1 MRLSFVYP
9 DALWLLILLPIIGVV
24 GVLGG
29 QRLPAARRWTS
40 LVLRLIILTAVI
52 LALAGTQIARPVDE
66 LTTVFLVDASDSIPA
81 EEQARAE
88 QFIRLSLQHMRPGD
102 QAAIVVFGG
111 DALVER
117 LPSNDGHLSQIA
129 SVPSAVRTNIA
140 EAIQLG
146 LALFPED
153 AEKRLVLLSDGQENL
168 GQARLQAEL
177 AAARDVEIDVVPL
190 APPAGDAE
198 VIFAGLHTPSG
209 VRVGQRF
216 ELTAVV
222 ASTVS
227 TTARLRVFGDNQ
239 LLEERDVNLTPGL
252 NRFAVSLTAQ
262 EQGFRR
268 YRAQIEPADDTRPQ
282 NNQAAAFT
290 VIHGPPRVLV
300 VAGEPN
306 EAVPLVSALEAAQLN
321 PTSIAPAS
329 LPTNLTEL
337 VSFDTVVLVD
347 VPAESLAPDAM
358 AILPAFVRDLGHG
371 LVMVGGETSYGAGGY
386 LRTPVEKTLPVDMDV
401 RSRTDEPNVALVI
414 AMDKSGSMGRCH
426 CDDPRGP
433 SVRSE
438 IGIPKVDI
446 AKQAMLEASSVL
458 GRFDY
463 LGIVAFDEKAR
474 WALETQPLVSLD
486 TLELSIA
493 GIGAEGSTNIMAGLD
508 QAFQSLSGVSA
519 RIKHI
524 ILITDGWTNAGGYD
538 ALIQQ
543 MHDRGI
549 TLSVVAA
556 GRGSADYLE
565 RLAEEGG
572 GKYYPAT
579 SMDEIPRIFLKET
592 IRTVGSYLIEE
603 TFRPLTASSSPV
615 LTDLSVEEM
624 PALRGYNGTTPKAAA
639 TVALISPQG
648 DPLLAHWQYGLGRAV
663 AWTSDL
669 TGRWAAEWLAWEG
682 FPTFAAQ
689 LVSWTLPALQP
700 DTLASNIRLEGNDAV
715 ITVEAFDPSTG
726 PSASSGET
734 SGRGQGGRPRDFLD
748 ITARI
753 IAPDL
758 SITEIMLKQTG
769 AGRYEGRVP
778 VSQACPEPC
787 SRIGSYLVQI
797 QGAQADTPAISQTTG
812 FVVPYSPEYTSL
824 TVDTVLL
831 TDITGTTGGRVG
843 IEPAEAFA
851 HTLETVQRTR
861 PIWIWLLLAAALLF
875 PLDVA
880 IRRVMVSRGDLR
892 TAGAWLV
899 SRLRARGP
907 ATGAEEP
914 LLGELFEA
922 KQRVSER
929 QHRVGAAPEPPSE
942 PLPQAPGRP
951 VPRPADDVEAGDDA
965 LERLRRAK
973 ERARQLKR

>member
-9 DALWLLILLPIIGVV
+9 DALWLLILLPIIVALAL
-24 GVLGG
+24 LGG
-29 QRLPAARRWTS
+29 RRLPAARRWMS
-40 LVLRLIILTAVI
+40 LALRLIILTAVI
-52 LALAGTQIARPVDE
+52 LALAGAQIVRPVDE
-66 LTTVFLVDASDSIPA
+66 LTTVFLVDASDSVPP

-88 QFIRLSLQHMRPGD
+88 QFVRLSLQDMRPGD
-102 QAAIVVFGG
+102 QAAIVVFGEN
-111 DALVER
+111 ALVER
-117 LPSNDGHLSQIA
+117 LPSGNSHLSEIT
-129 SVPSAVRTNIA
+129 SVPTATRSNIA
-140 EAIQLG
+140 DAIQLG
-146 LALFPED
+146 MALFPED

-168 GQARLQAEL
+168 GQARIQAEL
-177 AAARDVEIDVVPL
+177 ATARDVEIDVVPL
-190 APPAGDAE
+190 APPAGSAE
-198 VIFAGLHTPSG
+198 VIFAGFHAPSG

-227 TTARLRVFGDNQ
+227 TIARLRVLGDNQ
-239 LLEERDVNLTPGL
+239 LLEEREVHLTPGL
-252 NRFAVSLTAQ
+252 NRFAVPLTAQ

-300 VAGEPN
+300 VANEPN
-306 EAVPLVSALEAAQLN
+306 EAAALVSALDAAQLN
-321 PTSIAPAS
+321 PTLIPPAS
-329 LPTNLTEL
+329 LPTEL
-337 VSFDTVVLVD
+337 AELASYDTVVLVD
-347 VPAESLAPDAM
+347 VPAESLPSDAM
-358 AILPAFVRDLGHG
+358 VVLPSFVRDLGHG

-386 LRTPVEKTLPVDMDV
+386 LRTPVEKALPVDMDV

-458 GRFDY
+458 GQFDY

-486 TLELSIA
+486 TLESSIA

-508 QAFQSLSGVSA
+508 QALRNLQGVEA
-519 RIKHI
+519 RIKHV

-538 ALIQQ
+538 PVVQQ

-592 IRTVGSYLIEE
+592 IRAVGSYLIEE
-603 TFRPLTASSSPV
+603 AFRPQTASTSPI
-615 LTDLSVEEM
+615 LTGLSIEEM
-624 PALRGYNGTTPKAAA
+624 PALRGYNGTTPRTAA

-648 DPLLAHWQYGLGRAV
+648 DPVLAHWQYGLGRAV

-669 TGRWAAEWLAWEG
+669 TGRWATEWLTWEG

-689 LVSWTLPALQP
+689 LVGWTLPAPQSQ
-700 DTLASNIRLEGNDAV
+700 TLASDIRLEGNDAV
-715 ITVEAFDPSTG
+715 ITVEAFDT
-726 PSASSGET
+726 A
-734 SGRGQGGRPRDFLD
+734 GRPRDFLD
-748 ITARI
+748 LKAQIIGPDTSTGLSADHSIDEVKLEQTA
-753 IAPDL
+753 
-758 SITEIMLKQTG
+758 
-769 AGRYEGRVP
+769 AGHYEGRVP
-778 VSQACPEPC
+778 VSQV
-787 SRIGSYLVQI
+787 GSYLVQI
-797 QGAQADTPAISQTTG
+797 QQSERDTAAISQTTG

-824 TVDTVLL
+824 TVDTALL

-851 HTLETVQRTR
+851 HTLETVERTR
-861 PIWIWLLLAAALLF
+861 PIWTWLLLAAALLF

-880 IRRVMVSRGDLR
+880 IRRVMLSRGDLR
-892 TAGAWLV
+892 AAGTRLI
-899 SRLRARGP
+899 SRLRGRAP

-922 KQRVSER
+922 KQRVSRR
-929 QHRVGAAPEPPSE
+929 QRRAGEAPAPPPE
-942 PLPQAPGRP
+942 PLPQARGG
-951 VPRPADDVEAGDDA
+951 PAREPDADGEAGDDA
-965 LERLRRAK
+965 LERLRKAK